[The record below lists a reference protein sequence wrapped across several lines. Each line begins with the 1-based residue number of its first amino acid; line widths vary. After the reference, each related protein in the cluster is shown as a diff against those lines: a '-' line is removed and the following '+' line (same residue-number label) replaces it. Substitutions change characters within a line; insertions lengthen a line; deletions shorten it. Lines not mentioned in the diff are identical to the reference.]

1 MTDQADQ
8 PAAPSGSPGR
18 SVRPLIL
25 LALLVVAIFVA
36 WQVHEAF
43 FDEHST
49 APPRRAGARP
59 DRPGDS
65 SQGLS
70 VADLLADPFAGDGI
84 DRLDDDPGG
93 IAPPAGAAVR
103 LAQRLVRGN
112 ILTERASYD
121 VPGEVDETL
130 AHYSEA
136 MARRGLGVLNVRED
150 RPSAK
155 FIEFSGA
162 GGLTAVLYLWKLDGD
177 DRMVRVILVVDR
189 PTRSAEDNR

>member
-8 PAAPSGSPGR
+8 PAAPSRRPSRAP
-18 SVRPLIL
+18 RPLIL
-25 LALLVVAIFVA
+25 LALLVVAIFAA

>member
-1 MTDQADQ
+1 MTDQADR
-8 PAAPSGSPGR
+8 PAMPSRRASRGA
-18 SVRPLIL
+18 RPLIL
-25 LALLVVAIFVA
+25 LALLVVAIFAA

-49 APPRRAGARP
+49 SPLRRVGARSDQP
-59 DRPGDS
+59 SDS
-65 SQGLS
+65 SEGLS
-70 VADLLADPFAGDGI
+70 VAELLADPFAGDGI

-93 IAPPAGAAVR
+93 VAPPAGAAVR

-136 MARRGLGVLNVRED
+136 MARCGLGVLNVRQD
-150 RPSAK
+150 RPDAK

-189 PTRSAEDNR
+189 PTPSAEDNR